1 MTLFLIFA
9 ITLVIAVLISEI
21 AEKSVLSVSVLFLGA
36 GFMAGRHLF
45 GDLPPLPPDL
55 LRRIA
60 ELALF
65 SILFTDG
72 MRTRGLK
79 TVSDSWRHLGRALL
93 LGMPLTIAVIGL
105 LGVSLLHISWTQA
118 FLIAA
123 VLSPTDPVFVSAVF
137 RFEHVP
143 VPVKRILNIESGLND
158 GLALPIVILLLSH
171 LGGTGGAT
179 GSSLLELL
187 LGIAFGVFIPWIII
201 ALQGSSF
208 FNATGLFQP
217 LNAFAIGV
225 LVLAVCYR
233 FQANVFLGA
242 FAAGITVATVS
253 KEVAEAF
260 QRFGELVAE
269 LLKLLALL
277 LFGAAIAPNF
287 FVALSGWD
295 YAFVLLATFAVRPLA
310 LALVMFKT
318 GLSRRE
324 VLVIGWFGPKGFAS
338 VVYGI
343 LILQAGFGHLAHL
356 VGVAVTV
363 SILVFSSTDIFVGRW
378 FMKGPSATIATS
390 Q

>member
-21 AEKSVLSVSVLFLGA
+21 AEKSVLSGSVLFLAA

-45 GDLPPLPPDL
+45 GDLPSLPPDL

-72 MRTRGLK
+72 MRTGGLK

-93 LGMPLTIAVIGL
+93 LGMPLTIAGIGL
-105 LGVSLLHISWTQA
+105 LGVGLLHISWTQA

-143 VPVKRILNIESGLND
+143 VAVKRILNIESGLND
-158 GLALPIVILLLSH
+158 GLALPVVILLLSH
-171 LGGTGGAT
+171 LEGRGGAT

-201 ALQGSSF
+201 ALQGSRF
-208 FNATGLFQP
+208 LNAVGLFQP

-225 LVLAVCYR
+225 LVLAACYR

-253 KEVAEAF
+253 KEAAEAF
-260 QRFGELVAE
+260 QRFGELVSE

-287 FVALSGWD
+287 FAALSGWD

-310 LALVMFKT
+310 LALVMFRT
-318 GLSRRE
+318 ELSRRE
-324 VLVIGWFGPKGFAS
+324 VVVIGWFGPKGFAS
-338 VVYGI
+338 VVYG
-343 LILQAGFGHLAHL
+343 LL
-356 VGVAVTV
+356 V
-363 SILVFSSTDIFVGRW
+363 
-378 FMKGPSATIATS
+378 
-390 Q
+390 